1 MPVRAYPMAIL
12 VLAIA
17 PLPLFPQTDAV
28 IALTNGRWFDGKS
41 FPPRTAYSVNG
52 TLSFT
57 EPARIDRVVDLSST
71 WVVPPFA
78 EAHNHNIDGAVE
90 ERSLGAIRKYVAD
103 GVFYV
108 KIQGNY
114 PLSEEQRGRLPI

>member
-1 MPVRAYPMAIL
+1 MRAYTIAL
-12 VLAIA
+12 LALAIV
-17 PLPLFPQTDAV
+17 PLRLLSQTDAV
-28 IALTNGRWFDGKS
+28 IAFTNGRWFDGTS
-41 FPPRTAYSVNG
+41 FQPRTTYSVNG
-52 TLSFT
+52 TLSLT
-57 EPARIDRVVDLSST
+57 TPARIDRTIDLSGT
-71 WVVPPFA
+71 WVIPPFA

-114 PLSEEQRGRLPI
+114 A